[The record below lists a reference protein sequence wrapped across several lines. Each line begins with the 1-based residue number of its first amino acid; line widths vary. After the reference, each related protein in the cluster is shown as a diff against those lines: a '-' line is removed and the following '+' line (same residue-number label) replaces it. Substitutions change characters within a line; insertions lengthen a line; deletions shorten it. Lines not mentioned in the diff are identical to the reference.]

1 MRRPLIAGNW
11 KMHMPNAEAVTLARQ
26 LRARL
31 RGLSH
36 CEVLVCPPFT
46 ALTAVAEIL
55 TDTEIALGA
64 QNLHDRRSGAF
75 TGEISGDMIR
85 STGASWVL
93 IGHSERRQFFG
104 DTDEWVARK
113 LLAALESGLN
123 PIVCVGESLEER
135 DAGKLE
141 SVIQRQ
147 VHQALETLSDDLLA
161 RVTLAYEPVWAIG
174 TGRVASPEQAQE
186 VHALI
191 RGLLSRVGNSRVA
204 DSVRILYGGSVKAD
218 NAASLLSQPDID
230 GALVGGASLEVES
243 FKGIVD
249 ALQPSSTSSFQ

>member
-11 KMHMPNAEAVTLARQ
+11 KMHMPNPEAVALARQ

-31 RGLSH
+31 RGLSF
-36 CEVLVCPPFT
+36 CDVLVCPPLT

-75 TGEISGDMIR
+75 TGEVSGEMIR

-104 DTDEWVARK
+104 DTDAWVARK
-113 LLAALESGLN
+113 LQAALESGLH

-135 DAGKLE
+135 EAGKLE

-147 VHQALETLSDDLLA
+147 VSVALENLGDDLLT

-174 TGRVASPEQAQE
+174 TGQVATPEQAQE

-191 RGLLSRVGNSRVA
+191 RGLLARLGSARIAESI
-204 DSVRILYGGSVKAD
+204 RILYGGSVKPG
-218 NAASLLSQPDID
+218 NAADLMGRPDID
-230 GALVGGASLEVES
+230 GALVGGASLEVDS

-249 ALQPSSTSSFQ
+249 ALKPAPNSL